1 MSKKW
6 ANENF
11 ATVPQNW
18 DAGQETFSATNAMG
32 TGPFEITLREPNTK
46 TVFKKNKKWWGTVE
60 HNLDEIQLS
69 WEEDSKID
77 EDNLHTESTKIPSL
91 HAKYYRILNNILLM
105 KKLEEN
111 KFKQIKKE
119 KWQYYTGKADPEV
132 YIEKPFDHKVLRQ
145 DVDKYMDSDEDLIKV
160 LNKID
165 YFQVMLT
172 YLDSILKSINNRTFQ
187 IKNSIE
193 WQKFIRGYD

>member
-1 MSKKW
+1 M
-6 ANENF
+6 
-11 ATVPQNW
+11 
-18 DAGQETFSATNAMG
+18 
-32 TGPFEITLREPNTK
+32 
-46 TVFKKNKKWWGTVE
+46 
-60 HNLDEIQLS
+60 NLDEIQLS

-165 YFQVMLT
+165 YFQVMLN
-172 YLDSILKSINNRTFQ
+172 YLDSILKLINNRTFQ
-187 IKNSIE
+187 KKNSIE

>member
-1 MSKKW
+1 M
-6 ANENF
+6 
-11 ATVPQNW
+11 
-18 DAGQETFSATNAMG
+18 
-32 TGPFEITLREPNTK
+32 
-46 TVFKKNKKWWGTVE
+46 
-60 HNLDEIQLS
+60 NLDEIQLS

-77 EDNLHTESTKIPSL
+77 EDNLHSESTKIPSL

-111 KFKQIKKE
+111 KFKQLKKT

-165 YFQVMLT
+165 YFQVMLN
-172 YLDSILKSINNRTFQ
+172 YLDSILKTINNRTFQ

>member
-1 MSKKW
+1 M
-6 ANENF
+6 
-11 ATVPQNW
+11 
-18 DAGQETFSATNAMG
+18 
-32 TGPFEITLREPNTK
+32 
-46 TVFKKNKKWWGTVE
+46 
-60 HNLDEIQLS
+60 NLDEIQLS

-77 EDNLHTESTKIPSL
+77 EDNLHSESTKIPSL

-111 KFKQIKKE
+111 KFKQLKKT

-132 YIEKPFDHKVLRQ
+132 YIDKPFDHKVLRQ
-145 DVDKYMDSDEDLIKV
+145 DVDKYMDSDEDLIKI

-165 YFQVMLT
+165 YFQVMLN
-172 YLDSILKSINNRTFQ
+172 YLDSILKTINNRTFQ

>member
-1 MSKKW
+1 
-6 ANENF
+6 
-11 ATVPQNW
+11 
-18 DAGQETFSATNAMG
+18 
-32 TGPFEITLREPNTK
+32 
-46 TVFKKNKKWWGTVE
+46 
-60 HNLDEIQLS
+60 
-69 WEEDSKID
+69 
-77 EDNLHTESTKIPSL
+77 
-91 HAKYYRILNNILLM
+91 M

-172 YLDSILKSINNRTFQ
+172 YLDSILKTINNRTFQ

>member
-1 MSKKW
+1 M
-6 ANENF
+6 
-11 ATVPQNW
+11 
-18 DAGQETFSATNAMG
+18 
-32 TGPFEITLREPNTK
+32 
-46 TVFKKNKKWWGTVE
+46 
-60 HNLDEIQLS
+60 NLDEIQLL

-91 HAKYYRILNNILLM
+91 HAKYYKILNNVLLL

-111 KFKQIKKE
+111 KFKQLKKE

-132 YIEKPFDHKVLRQ
+132 YIDKPFDHKVLRQ
-145 DVDKYMDSDEDLIKV
+145 DVDKYMDADEDLIKV

-165 YFQVMLT
+165 YFQVMLN
-172 YLDSILKSINNRTFQ
+172 YLDSILKTINNRTYQ

-193 WQKFIRGYD
+193 WQQFIRGYV